1 MRIYSFRN
9 FNPRDYFKL
18 AFTLPQESV
27 SVPSPLEEFK
37 PKEKTPEETTKRKI
51 EELVEPVQKKKRSKV
66 RLQW

>member
-9 FNPRDYFKL
+9 FNPKEYFKL
-18 AFTLPQESV
+18 AFAFPQEPE

-37 PKEKTPEETTKRKI
+37 PKEKTPEETIKRKI

-66 RLQW
+66 RLHW